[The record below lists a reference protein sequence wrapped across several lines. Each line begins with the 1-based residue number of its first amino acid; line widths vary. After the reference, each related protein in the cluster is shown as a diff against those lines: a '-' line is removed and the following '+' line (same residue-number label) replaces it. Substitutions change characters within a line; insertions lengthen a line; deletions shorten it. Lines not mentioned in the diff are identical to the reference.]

1 MTVIQSIHHELC
13 CGVLQ
18 WIETVEVT
26 PIPQEGAEKP
36 QEGALLPQGGDEEG
50 KGKKG
55 RERREENGSKHPSLE
70 EVKLCCSKT
79 GLPDSDAIWFWNK
92 CEANG
97 WTNGGNKIK
106 SWPHTIASWKAAG
119 YLPSQKKN
127 PPKSDRPVG
136 GNF

>member
-55 RERREENGSKHPSLE
+55 NRL
-70 EVKLCCSKT
+70 
-79 GLPDSDAIWFWNK
+79 
-92 CEANG
+92 
-97 WTNGGNKIK
+97 
-106 SWPHTIASWKAAG
+106 
-119 YLPSQKKN
+119 
-127 PPKSDRPVG
+127 
-136 GNF
+136 

>member
-36 QEGALLPQGGDEEG
+36 QEGALFPQGGDEEG

-55 RERREENGSKHPSLE
+55 NRL
-70 EVKLCCSKT
+70 
-79 GLPDSDAIWFWNK
+79 
-92 CEANG
+92 
-97 WTNGGNKIK
+97 
-106 SWPHTIASWKAAG
+106 
-119 YLPSQKKN
+119 
-127 PPKSDRPVG
+127 
-136 GNF
+136 